1 MEYPADMIQ
10 EYRTKI
16 NLAAEKLTQ
25 LVEPSSDIKGGKVA
39 SQAAFT
45 SYLGAASKKFQ
56 KEDSEKY
63 LTEPEELARRSYD
76 AMNLILQDACDRERW
91 ADQKFQDRLDSYNKD
106 LCYSLEE
113 QLLLVDTLKGLVPA
127 LGSTLHALY
136 TAYEIGK
143 TATKFANYLSSQ
155 GKDIHESQVEANK
168 KIVEVAQHLL
178 EGVSEKSAVIKK
190 GLDEGGWIDKVLD
203 SVLQGPDGTGT
214 TVPGELRDM
223 VDEAHLEIWAGDV
236 VESWKDSTVG
246 LSYLKP

>member
-1 MEYPADMIQ
+1 MVQD
-10 EYRTKI
+10 YRTKV

-25 LVEPSSDIKGGKVA
+25 LVQPTSDAKGGKVA
-39 SQAAFT
+39 AQALLK
-45 SYLGAASKKFQ
+45 SYLDAASKKFQ
-56 KEDSEKY
+56 KGDSEKF

-76 AMNLILQDACDRERW
+76 AMNLILQDVCDQERW
-91 ADQKFQDRLDSYNKD
+91 TDQKFQDRLDAYNKD

-143 TATKFANYLSSQ
+143 IATNFANYLTSK

-178 EGVSEKSAVIKK
+178 QGVSEKSAVIKK
-190 GLDEGGWIDKVLD
+190 GLDEGGWIDKVLG
-203 SVLQGPDGTGT
+203 SVLQGPEGNGT
-214 TVPGELRDM
+214 TVLGELRDV

-236 VESWKDSTVG
+236 VESWKDSIEG
-246 LSYLKP
+246 LSYLKA